1 MEATAKNI
9 RDCMTFKMKF
19 GVYPDKL
26 ILNKE
31 TLENWKT
38 RQNEE
43 TEGID
48 YDTDSAFEAIPGNIV
63 EDGGNASIKTDFL
76 K

>member
-9 RDCMTFKMKF
+9 RDCMTFKKKF

-43 TEGID
+43 AEGID
-48 YDTDSAFEAIPGNIV
+48 YDD
-63 EDGGNASIKTDFL
+63 D
-76 K
+76 